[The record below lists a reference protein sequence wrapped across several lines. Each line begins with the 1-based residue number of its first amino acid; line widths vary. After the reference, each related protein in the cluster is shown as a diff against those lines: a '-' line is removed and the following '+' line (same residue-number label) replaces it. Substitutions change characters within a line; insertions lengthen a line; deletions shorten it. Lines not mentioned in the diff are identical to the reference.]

1 MTTNLWVEQVSAKL
15 TWHIIIIS
23 TLLHLRQIPFI
34 HAEKPLIITIQ
45 KIEEKGGQKGIRKYY
60 QSGKKV
66 TSLARC
72 WPGNLGAECRG
83 GRKGRH
89 AQSNIFGLLSPS
101 VP

>member
-60 QSGKKV
+60 QSGKKSDLSR
-66 TSLARC
+66 SLLA
-72 WPGNLGAECRG
+72 WKLGSGMQG